1 MTSGRCRLG
10 IMRSEA
16 RVTIAGDFEVIG
28 VKSHLA
34 FMRE

>member
-1 MTSGRCRLG
+1 MTSGRCKLG
-10 IMRSEA
+10 IMRGEV
-16 RVTIAGDFEVIG
+16 RVTIVGDFEVIE